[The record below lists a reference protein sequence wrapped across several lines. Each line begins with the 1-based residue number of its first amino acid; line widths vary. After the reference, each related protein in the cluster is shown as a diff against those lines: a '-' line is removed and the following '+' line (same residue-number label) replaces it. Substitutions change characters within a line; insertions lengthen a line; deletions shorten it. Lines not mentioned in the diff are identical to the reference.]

1 MYVDID
7 IDGFYIMSQVKDF
20 SNRNARRRFLR
31 DVEGKRRELRKLNE
45 EIDRI
50 EIDDAVKC
58 DGCLSSLV
66 IKWGRYRRKVR
77 YFLSRMKRILV
88 QRYRC
93 LLCGRTFSTLPSF
106 LLRFRRFARKA
117 FVDMMDAKLSFGNG
131 NRRTGGWSRAFGV
144 SHTTMLKEI
153 NVMGQKCRKALREM
167 SSHFSGVI
175 CIDDIWIRR
184 RRGEWIYALCAI
196 DGRTERVLWVD
207 AYLSDS
213 KNDAIDRIVEGLTEI
228 IPPHALEFYITD
240 GDKTLIS
247 AMREHYPNAKHQY
260 CIFHIKKDIY
270 NRLGSPAKHLKLSE
284 ESRGLVDRIMRVF
297 DASSKKEALDLLSQ
311 LYEER
316 MDHSTKVRGVL
327 ESLWRKR
334 EDLFHYME
342 HDIPKTNNPAE
353 HFFSSVMP
361 IKRVCKSF
369 RSIGGV
375 VNILSAKAL
384 HWNFSDRYESKD
396 GMTPN
401 ERSGIVTK
409 MSMYDYTGYPC

>member
-1 MYVDID
+1 MGQMD
-7 IDGFYIMSQVKDF
+7 DF
-20 SNRNARRRFLR
+20 SNRNRRRRFQREKEKL
-31 DVEGKRRELRKLNE
+31 KRELRKLNE
-45 EIDRI
+45 EIERI
-50 EIDDAVKC
+50 DIDDAVKC
-58 DGCLSSLV
+58 SRCSSQSI

-77 YFLSRMKRILV
+77 YFLSRMKRVLV
-88 QRYRC
+88 QRFRC
-93 LLCGRTFSTLPSF
+93 LVCGKTFSTLPSF

-153 NVMGQKCRKALREM
+153 NILGERSRRALREM
-167 SSHFSGVI
+167 ASHFSGVM

-184 RRGEWIYALCAI
+184 RRGEWIYALCAV
-196 DGRTERVLWVD
+196 DGMTERVLWVD

-228 IPPHALEFYITD
+228 IPPHTLEFYITD
-240 GDKTLIS
+240 GDETLIS
-247 AMREHYPNAKHQY
+247 AMKEHYPNAKHQY
-260 CIFHIKKDIY
+260 CIFHIKKGIY

-284 ESRGLVDRIMRVF
+284 GSLGLMEEIMSIF
-297 DASSKKEALDLLSQ
+297 DASSEEEALDLLSD
-311 LYEER
+311 LYENR
-316 MDHSTKVRGVL
+316 MEHSTKVRGVL

-334 EDLFHYME
+334 EDLFHYMDN
-342 HDIPKTNNPAE
+342 DIPKTNNPAE

-384 HWNFSDRYESKD
+384 HWNFNDRYESKD

-401 ERSGIVTK
+401 ERSGIVTR